1 MIADCGFRIAE
12 LQMWDVRCE
21 MWDCG
26 MRIVELQMWDVR
38 CEMWDCG
45 MRIVDFGLM
54 KGARYKV
61 QGTGQDKKYF
71 PLRLLTPSCANLR
84 AAVLLFER
92 THRYCVSLV

>member
-26 MRIVELQMWDVR
+26 MRIV
-38 CEMWDCG
+38 DC
-45 MRIVDFGLM
+45 GLM

-61 QGTGQDKKYF
+61 QGTGQDKKY
-71 PLRLLTPSCANLR
+71 L
-84 AAVLLFER
+84 
-92 THRYCVSLV
+92 SLVP